1 MMDDIDRS
9 TDWYLAALKGERGPI
24 DADNPKAGFYRA
36 KAKDKTLSAV
46 AIWYDT
52 NDGSL
57 RYQDN
62 GRDVD
67 DMKAR
72 ERWPYV
78 SKKPITED
86 VFWHFRD
93 TGKWKDIDEAAQE
106 PSGMTVPSEPAGLSL
121 AKEIQTL
128 QASAAKYTKIESD
141 EDMTLAQS
149 VRAKLQEVGGK
160 ADKARV
166 AEKEPHLE
174 AGREVDAKWQP
185 MIKTAKLAADVIRTA
200 MQDWNDFKLAQA
212 AKAKTSD
219 NAAPNAPPPSVQV
232 SGGGGRAAHV
242 GVKDVVTEIDIS
254 KAFAFFR
261 EKPELQQFLLQMAQ
275 RSVDAGIEVPGAVVA
290 KKSAIR

>member
-1 MMDDIDRS
+1 MDDIDRT
-9 TDWYLAALKGERGPI
+9 TDWWSAALKGERGPI
-24 DADNPKAGFYRA
+24 DADNPKSGFYRA

-46 AIWYDT
+46 AIWYDSYT
-52 NDGSL
+52 GEL

-62 GRDVD
+62 GRNVD

-78 SKKPITED
+78 SKKPISEE
-86 VFWHFRD
+86 VYWHFRD
-93 TGKWKDIDEAAQE
+93 QGKWLDIDEAAQA
-106 PSGMTVPSEPAGLSL
+106 PSGISVPSEPPGLSL

-128 QASAAKYTKIESD
+128 QASAAKYAKIESD

-149 VRAKLQEVGGK
+149 VRAKLQEIGGK

-166 AEKEPHLE
+166 TEKEPHLD

-185 MIKTAKLAADVIRTA
+185 MIKMAKSAADLVRGA

-212 AKAKTSD
+212 AKAKAAGD
-219 NAAPNAPPPSVQV
+219 VAPNAPPPSVQV

-242 GVKDVVTEIDIS
+242 GVKDTVTEIDID

-261 EKPELQQFLLQMAQ
+261 ENPELQQLLLQMAQ
-275 RSVDAGIEVPGAVVA
+275 RSVDAGIDVPGAVVV